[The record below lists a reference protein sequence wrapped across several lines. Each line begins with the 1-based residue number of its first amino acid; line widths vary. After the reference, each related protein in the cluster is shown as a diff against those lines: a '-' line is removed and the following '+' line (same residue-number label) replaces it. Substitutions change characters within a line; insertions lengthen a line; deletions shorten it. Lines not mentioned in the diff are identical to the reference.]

1 MAISKDD
8 PMNDLIK
15 ILKKQSNSIDDFNSN
30 ISKNIT
36 IMQGNSKNSL
46 TETMGMSKKIDS
58 LSKAFSTLRTDYIN
72 NEEEKKPEVQRQLEE
87 ARETNTILGR
97 IESLIRLQVHYQQLG
112 IRDGARRDRKIREE
126 KRRGVTERRKQLGSG
141 KSGGRSG
148 RRGSGGI
155 SENIGEIFGGV
166 ALGELAAAWYQ
177 KKGPGLA
184 QFWHKKKV
192 ADPNFKKFNKKGNV
206 DYKIDYGD
214 TKEDNE
220 IIFYTDKD
228 KEGNARKRRVV
239 LGDTAS
245 PSQVSLTDVEN
256 TLGASIIDA
265 TKDEKRRVVLE
276 NARKSLRKDVE
287 LITGA
292 FGGAATPDYMLQK
305 KIADSRGGISGKF
318 GNMTGSILGM
328 LPFGTEI
335 RKTLSEVSEVSGV
348 EMQSEIVGQYN
359 EVGTGNKTDDYASST
374 EADARFNFN
383 EIADNTRDAATY
395 IELLYGLLKRGKIG
409 LATPQSTGSQFVESY
424 MGSKTYA
431 KLTSEAIKGKW
442 SGGGMKGVFSG
453 KNTFTPNDVEKLMEN
468 PKMAKTLLGDEVAE
482 MFLAG
487 KLKYNQSTG
496 SLTGAVQKFRVKS
509 GINPNTIGGPSTS
522 EFKFDSDGHLL
533 VHDEKTSESELER
546 NRRSFVANR
555 RREEIDDRIVKSS
568 GDGAGGSFAESISK
582 LTKSMKNLVSSFSP
596 GGGSSISTLI
606 TGAVLAVGGAIALF
620 WEEIEKFWKD
630 IKIWFDEFWKGIKV
644 WFSAKWKK
652 WKEWRPWNTD
662 ESNDSD
668 SDSISIFDGFTN
680 GANAASDS
688 TAYDNYRSNALTDG
702 YLPAALLTKPAWMA
716 AGKPKAAAKKGW
728 ENLEGALPATAEEL
742 AEKIGPNHETA
753 SVDVGIIDSMYPN
766 QKLNDPGDPTIN
778 PGQFNMGVVDASD
791 NSSSHIQIVNPAA
804 AGAPILLHAQ

>member
-533 VHDEKTSESELER
+533 VHDEKTFVEKESDD
-546 NRRSFVANR
+546 RRSFVANR
-555 RREEIDDRIVKSS
+555 RREEWQDRIVEST
-568 GDGAGGSFAESISK
+568 GDGAGRSPFAESISK

-620 WEEIEKFWKD
+620 WED
-630 IKIWFDEFWKGIKV
+630 IKIWFDEFWKKIKV
-644 WFSAKWKK
+644 WFSAKLKE
-652 WKEWRPWNTD
+652 WKEWRPWNWNTD

-668 SDSISIFDGFTN
+668 SIDGFTK
-680 GANAASDS
+680 
-688 TAYDNYRSNALTDG
+688 YKQQALDDG
-702 YLPAALLTKPAWMA
+702 YSKESLLTEPEWKE
-716 AGKPKAAAKKGW
+716 AGNPMTGEISDWQSIQEKRRDAAKKFRFI
-728 ENLEGALPATAEEL
+728 EGESSPTVEDIEAMSRSLSPA
-742 AEKIGPNHETA
+742 A

-804 AGAPILLHAQ
+804 AGAPIPLHAQ